1 MSTTTTTKQKKELT
15 KELSQDELD
24 SYQLRS
30 EEIAK
35 ELNVSKVHP
44 VVFIN
49 PTSFERS
56 VCYLSEPNFPTK
68 LAIMDKALM
77 LGVYQA
83 GEELMRACV
92 VKEHSDSVTY
102 SEHPSSD
109 EYRMGVIDYCLKMI
123 NRYQNQFKKK

>member
-1 MSTTTTTKQKKELT
+1 MSTTTEQKELT
-15 KELSQDELD
+15 KTLSQDELD
-24 SYQLRS
+24 NYQSRS

-49 PTSFERS
+49 PTTFERS
-56 VCYLSEPNFPTK
+56 VCYLSEPNFQTK

-92 VKEHSDSVTY
+92 VKDYSDSITY
-102 SEHPSSD
+102 SEHPVSD
-109 EYRMGVIDYCLKMI
+109 EYRMGVIDYCLQMI

>member
-1 MSTTTTTKQKKELT
+1 
-15 KELSQDELD
+15 
-24 SYQLRS
+24 
-30 EEIAK
+30 
-35 ELNVSKVHP
+35 
-44 VVFIN
+44 
-49 PTSFERS
+49 
-56 VCYLSEPNFPTK
+56 
-68 LAIMDKALM
+68 MDKALM

-109 EYRMGVIDYCLKMI
+109 EYRMGVIDYCLLMI

>member
-1 MSTTTTTKQKKELT
+1 MSTTTEQKQLT
-15 KELSQDELD
+15 KTLSQDELD
-24 SYQLRS
+24 NYQSRS

-44 VVFIN
+44 VVFIS
-49 PTSFERS
+49 PTTFERS
-56 VCYLSEPNFPTK
+56 VCYFSEPNFQTK

-92 VKEHSDSVTY
+92 VKDYSDSITY
-102 SEHPSSD
+102 SEHPVSD
-109 EYRMGVIDYCLKMI
+109 EYRMGVIDYCLQMI
-123 NRYQNQFKKK
+123 NRYQIQFKKK